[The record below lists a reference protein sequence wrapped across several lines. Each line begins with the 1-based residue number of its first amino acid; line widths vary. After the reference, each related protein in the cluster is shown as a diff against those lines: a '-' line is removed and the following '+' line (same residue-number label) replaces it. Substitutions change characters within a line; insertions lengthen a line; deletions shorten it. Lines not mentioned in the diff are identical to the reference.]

1 MQVERDLK
9 NQAEPFI
16 TFSSLT
22 EAAAKL
28 RMLHVQNAV
37 LFIIEELGF
46 VIHDVSG
53 SIKCVCFVHQISKIT
68 YLVQFQMYTLGQKP
82 TFYPEIS
89 KNLMF
94 EKCEFCEK

>member
-28 RMLHVQNAV
+28 RMLHFKNAV
-37 LFIIEELGF
+37 LHKQYYEELGF

-53 SIKCVCFVHQISKIT
+53 SIKCVSNTIQNDLLGSISNVPLFYRLPFCISILFVPRSI
-68 YLVQFQMYTLGQKP
+68 
-82 TFYPEIS
+82 
-89 KNLMF
+89 
-94 EKCEFCEK
+94 